1 VLNDAPFLDYWA
13 HLYDPTGVVPKGYDP
28 GRREFTRID
37 DEWWFVWSPDD

>member
-13 HLYDPTGVVPKGYDP
+13 YLYDPTGVVPKGDDP